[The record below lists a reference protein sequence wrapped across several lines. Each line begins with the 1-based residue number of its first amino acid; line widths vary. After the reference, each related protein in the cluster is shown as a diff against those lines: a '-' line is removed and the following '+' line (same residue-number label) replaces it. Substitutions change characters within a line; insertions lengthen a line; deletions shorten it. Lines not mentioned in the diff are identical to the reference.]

1 MSTREKMTTEQA
13 QALRTRPV
21 AKGKGSV
28 KARAK
33 ERELETNVKQ
43 IRHKSG
49 GPAITQTVDAASL
62 RGVMEDS
69 MARVY
74 GEIFGGMSTHDEDGV
89 VDREIREEVYIMAL
103 TMIVGNDIE
112 TPRQGLSI
120 REDAKASANMK
131 TCKECG

>member
-1 MSTREKMTTEQA
+1 MTTKEA

-21 AKGKGSV
+21 AKGKVSV
-28 KARAK
+28 KARAD
-33 ERELETNVKQ
+33 ERKLQEDVKVIRTKKTVQ
-43 IRHKSG
+43 IS
-49 GPAITQTVDAASL
+49 QTVDATSL
-62 RGVMEDS
+62 RAVMEDS

-89 VDREIREEVYIMAL
+89 VDREIKEEVYIMAL

-120 REDAKASANMK
+120 REDAKASATMR
-131 TCKECG
+131 THKECG